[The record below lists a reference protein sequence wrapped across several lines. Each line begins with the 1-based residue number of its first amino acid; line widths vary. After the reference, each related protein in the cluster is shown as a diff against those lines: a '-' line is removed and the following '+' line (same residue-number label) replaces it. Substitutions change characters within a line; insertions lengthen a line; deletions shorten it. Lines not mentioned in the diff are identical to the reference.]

1 MKQVLFLDRDGVL
14 IREPE
19 GDLQVDSLEKLVYMP
34 GVFGALSS
42 IRQHTDLKFVMVTN
56 QDGLGTP
63 AFPEP
68 AFRLPQQRLIE
79 TLAGEGILFDAI
91 HIDPSFPEEQSPDR
105 KPGTGMLG
113 EYLTA
118 EYDMTGPLVIGDRTS
133 DIESATNLGCKAIWF
148 AAGDRRDELST
159 GRAGEL
165 GLGKVCI
172 LVSND
177 WAEIARTITG
187 EGLPLSSRKSRVDR
201 ITRETEI
208 TLSLD
213 LDGTGRSHISTGLRF
228 FDHMLEQVAKHG
240 QCDLDIVVKGDLDV
254 DEHHTM
260 EDTAICLGQAFRE
273 ALGDRMG
280 ISRYGFALPMDDC
293 QAQVS
298 IDFSGRPWLQWDVDF
313 SRDRVGDVPT
323 EMFYNFFKSF
333 SDEAR
338 CNLAISVTSGNAHHM
353 AEAVFKAF
361 ARSVRG
367 AVRRD
372 PWRMVLP
379 STKGVLG

>member
-1 MKQVLFLDRDGVL
+1 MRKVLFLDRDGVL

-19 GDLQVDSLEKLVYMP
+19 GDLQVDSLEKLVFMP

-42 IRQHTDLKFVMVTN
+42 IRLHSDLLFIMVTN
-56 QDGLGTP
+56 QDGLGT
-63 AFPEP
+63 ASFPEP
-68 AFRLPQQRLIE
+68 AFQLPQQRMLE
-79 TLAGEGILFDAI
+79 TFAGEGIRFDAV
-91 HIDPSFPEEQSPDR
+91 HIDPSFPEDQSPNR
-105 KPGTGMLG
+105 KPGIGMLG
-113 EYLTA
+113 EYLA
-118 EYDMTGPLVIGDRTS
+118 EGYDMAGSLVIGDRIS
-133 DIESATNLGCKAIWF
+133 DIELAKNLGCKAIWF
-148 AAGDRRDELST
+148 AEGDRRAELTT
-159 GRAGEL
+159 GRAAEL
-165 GLGKVCI
+165 GLAHVCI
-172 LVSND
+172 LVSHD

-187 EGLPLSSRKSRVDR
+187 EGLPLSPRKSSVHRV
-201 ITRETEI
+201 THETDI

-213 LDGTGRSHISTGLRF
+213 LDGSGNAQVSTGLRF

-240 QCDLDIVVKGDLDV
+240 QCDLSISVKGDLDV

-273 ALGDRMG
+273 ALGDRIG

-293 QAQVS
+293 QAHVS
-298 IDFSGRPWLQWDVDF
+298 IDFSGRPWLQWDVEF
-313 SRDRVGDVPT
+313 SRDQVGDVPT
-323 EMFYNFFKSF
+323 EMFYHFFKSF

-338 CNLAISVTSGNAHHM
+338 CNLAVTVTSGNAHHM
-353 AEAVFKAF
+353 AEAIFKAF

>member
-1 MKQVLFLDRDGVL
+1 MRKVLFLDRDGVL

-19 GDLQVDSLEKLVYMP
+19 GDLQVDSLEKLVFMP

-42 IRQHTDLKFVMVTN
+42 IRQHTDLEFVMVTN

-63 AFPEP
+63 SYPE
-68 AFRLPQQRLIE
+68 ADFRLPQERLLE

-91 HIDPSFPEEQSPDR
+91 HIDPSLPGEGSPNR

-113 EYLTA
+113 QYLTDA
-118 EYDMTGPLVIGDRTS
+118 YDMAGSLVIGDRLT
-133 DIESATNLGCKAIWF
+133 DVELARNLGCRAIWF
-148 AAGDRRDELST
+148 ASPHRYSELST

-165 GLGKVCI
+165 GLEQVCL
-172 LVSND
+172 LVSDD
-177 WAEIARTITG
+177 WSQIARSITG
-187 EGLPLSSRKSRVDR
+187 EALPLSPRTSTITRT
-201 ITRETEI
+201 TRETDI
-208 TLSLD
+208 TIRLD
-213 LDGTGRSHISTGLRF
+213 LDGTGKANISTGLRF

-240 QCDLDIVVKGDLDV
+240 QCDLDITVQGDLEV

-298 IDFSGRPWLQWDVDF
+298 IDFSGRPWLQWDVEF
-313 SRDRVGDVPT
+313 PRDRVGDVPT
-323 EMFYNFFKSF
+323 EMFFHLFKSF

-338 CNLAISVTSGNAHHM
+338 CNLAVSVTSGNAHHM
-353 AEAVFKAF
+353 AEAIFKAF
-361 ARSVRG
+361 ARAVKG

-372 PWRMVLP
+372 PWRMELP
-379 STKGVLG
+379 TTKGVLA